1 VFLAHVP
8 CELKDVSCKPIVNGG
23 LLAKA
28 HKAGGP
34 GLYVDKRLELSTPEQ
49 SKVASMIDPG
59 SQVNNG

>member
-1 VFLAHVP
+1 
-8 CELKDVSCKPIVNGG
+8 LKDVSCKPIVNGG